1 MPDQRPSRR
10 KPTIDRAPRQFRIRR
25 DILEALDEF
34 AEDRVC
40 GPNVVIELA
49 LLYYFDAVS
58 EGELGMPGPFPHR

>member
-1 MPDQRPSRR
+1 
-10 KPTIDRAPRQFRIRR
+10 
-25 DILEALDEF
+25 
-34 AEDRVC
+34 VC